1 MATKTRID
9 MIRPFNIRSGILN
22 TEKVSNALSQSQ
34 ERENPNH
41 QEREK
46 DRQTDRQTEREREKK
61 NVYIKVETKHIRS

>member
-34 ERENPNH
+34 CAVGTRLCIIFILPKQEVENRNIFQLPVSAILLPVSA
-41 QEREK
+41 K
-46 DRQTDRQTEREREKK
+46 
-61 NVYIKVETKHIRS
+61 